1 MTGVIALTPRR
12 PALTVAVL
20 GLLAGSL
27 ALLALGHF
35 FSWNDV
41 EGSQYTSWN
50 YGMGDLAGLGASVAV
65 VVSLFDRAARRLCGA
80 VVGAVAV
87 GLVVAG
93 AVAPAFSFVG
103 SEGLG
108 GALAWG
114 IPLAMAAFVLLTPRW
129 RRTSWG
135 SGRGWW
141 RLTGWGRCSLYL
153 LLFFPTAWA
162 CFAVALAITT
172 AGHREC
178 GEPGDA
184 CLEAYDGWFLG
195 AAAVAVVVLV
205 VVVAELAAL
214 VRRLRRRHAR
224 RL

>member
-1 MTGVIALTPRR
+1 MIALTPRR
-12 PALTVAVL
+12 TALTAAVL

-41 EGSQYTSWN
+41 EGFQYDSWN
-50 YGMGDLAGLGASVAV
+50 YGMGDLAGLGACVAV
-65 VVSLFDRAARRLCGA
+65 VVSLFDHIARRLCGA
-80 VVGAVAV
+80 VVAAFAV
-87 GLVVAG
+87 GLAVAG

-135 SGRGWW
+135 SGRGL
-141 RLTGWGRCSLYL
+141 RLTAWGRCSLYL
-153 LLFFPTAWA
+153 VLFFPTAWA
-162 CFAVALAITT
+162 CFAAALAITT
-172 AGHREC
+172 AGHPEC
-178 GEPGDA
+178 RGPGDA

-195 AAAVAVVVLV
+195 AAAVAVILLV
-205 VVVAELAAL
+205 VVTAELVAL

-224 RL
+224 RV